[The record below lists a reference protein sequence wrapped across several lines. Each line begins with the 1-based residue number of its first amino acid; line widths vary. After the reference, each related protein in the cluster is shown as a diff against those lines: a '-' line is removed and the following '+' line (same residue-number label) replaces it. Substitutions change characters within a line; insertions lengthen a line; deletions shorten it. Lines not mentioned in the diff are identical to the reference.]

1 MTPPLPA
8 VSRLCLLLL
17 SSRTSRGLSLL
28 FRTRPP
34 LACLGIGALSLSF
47 SLSLSLYFYFC
58 FPCGS
63 VFHSP
68 PFPRKWAPALCS
80 LHGCT
85 SCTFLGSLCFLSAAF
100 SSSASSSGERVAT
113 LGRDLATILVSFSP
127 CLGTCVF
134 FFLYLSISLSL
145 SLSLWLSPFSLS
157 LCLCLWYHLGR
168 GRALQ

>member
-47 SLSLSLYFYFC
+47 SLSLSLSLYFYFC

-145 SLSLWLSPFSLS
+145 SLSGFLHSRSLFVCVS
-157 LCLCLWYHLGR
+157 GII
-168 GRALQ
+168 